1 MSIIDAIIIGT
12 TIGTIAVTDIIP
24 ITALPELLPARRP
37 MSQRSLFG
45 CYLVFPTNST
55 ASRTVVAG
63 DFRWQDRLAAWALIQ
78 GFDERERAALS
89 DCRD

>member
-1 MSIIDAIIIGT
+1 MSAT
-12 TIGTIAVTDIIP
+12 
-24 ITALPELLPARRP
+24 
-37 MSQRSLFG
+37 
-45 CYLVFPTNST
+45 ST